1 MKISVITASYN
12 SAATIADTLKSV
24 AQQDHQDIEHI
35 IIDGASKDDT
45 MQIVESFTHVSQ
57 KFSEKDKG
65 IYDAMNKGIQ
75 KASGDIVAIL
85 NSDDFYSSS
94 NVLSEVAKLFED
106 PAVQAV
112 YGDLQYVDQNDTSKI
127 KRYWK
132 AGKFAHHKF
141 LYGWM
146 PPHPSFFV
154 RKEVYDKVGLFNTDL
169 RTSADYELMLRI
181 LMKHRLHAAYLPMVL
196 VKMREGGLS
205 NSSFKHRLKANRE
218 DRLAWKLNGLKPYF
232 FTLYLKPI
240 RKIFQFILK

>member
-1 MKISVITASYN
+1 
-12 SAATIADTLKSV
+12 
-24 AQQDHQDIEHI
+24 
-35 IIDGASKDDT
+35 
-45 MQIVESFTHVSQ
+45 
-57 KFSEKDKG
+57 
-65 IYDAMNKGIQ
+65 
-75 KASGDIVAIL
+75 
-85 NSDDFYSSS
+85 
-94 NVLSEVAKLFED
+94 
-106 PAVQAV
+106 
-112 YGDLQYVDQNDTSKI
+112 
-127 KRYWK
+127 
-132 AGKFAHHKF
+132 
-141 LYGWM
+141 M

-205 NSSFKHRLKANRE
+205 NSSFKQRLKANRE